1 MYLSVLF
8 LEIFNQQKV
17 NLLFENENITNVSS
31 KMETFEINSLLRLL
45 RSSVKSSQHLSSTGH
60 HHLVAQSHP
69 NPAAATNN
77 FIVSGQRFETLK
89 ALKKQLRKAFSE
101 SKKAS
106 SSISFSLIQSV
117 FEVLK
122 SILTDVVTTYFERQA
137 LNLLQIMF
145 I

>member
-1 MYLSVLF
+1 MINLILFFEKMLLSFLF
-8 LEIFNQQKV
+8 SEIFNQQKV
-17 NLLFENENITNVSS
+17 NVLFKKKSITNVSF

-45 RSSVKSSQHLSSTGH
+45 RSSVKSSPSTSSTH
-60 HHLVAQSHP
+60 HVAQSHP

-101 SKKAS
+101 SKRSS

-122 SILTDVVTTYFERQA
+122 SILNDVVSTYFER
-137 LNLLQIMF
+137 
-145 I
+145 